1 MNSYFNQSDF
11 NPGGKYGPDA
21 EAMQDLIDQASP
33 FNVANSPYDSSS
45 SWNDFDFTKA
55 LTALAKSQDWTRN
68 RKEYSNWGK
77 QTPNFGFSNQSNK
90 GQGAFPLGQDA
101 VILTGN
107 NQMGGAGGYTIPG
120 GSSGA
125 STAQKLGQAALSVAP
140 LTGPAAPIVAGV
152 GAIASIFG

>member
-11 NPGGKYGPDA
+11 DPGGKYGPDA

-33 FNVANSPYDSSS
+33 FNVANSPRDSSS
-45 SWNDFDFTKA
+45 SWNDFDLTKA
-55 LTALAKSQDWTRN
+55 LTALGKSQR

-90 GQGAFPLGQDA
+90 GQGAFPLGTDA
-101 VILTGN
+101 VIWTGN
-107 NQMGGAGGYTIPG
+107 NQMDGAGGYTIPG

-125 STAQKLGQAALSVAP
+125 STTQKLGQAALTVAP
-140 LTGPAAPIVAGV
+140 FTGPAAPIVAGV